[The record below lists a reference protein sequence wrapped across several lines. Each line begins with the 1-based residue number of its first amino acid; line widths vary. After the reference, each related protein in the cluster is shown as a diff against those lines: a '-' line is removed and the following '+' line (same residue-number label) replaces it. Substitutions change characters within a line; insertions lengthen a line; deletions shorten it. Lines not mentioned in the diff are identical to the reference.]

1 MNTRAP
7 FYTQR
12 LMSPMFRQEP
22 HCLWR
27 CSISSL
33 CDHLPVF
40 LLFSCSL
47 NTLRENTYLFS
58 SFCICFSTS
67 FNSASVIPAAIC
79 EGLSSSQH
87 LKCLCVTQRAMQNVS
102 IEIRNPTR
110 LTSFQNKTK
119 SQAMKGF
126 LFKPSFYIFLFICMK
141 ILFLWIFCSCMRH
154 FRVLMRKGLENALYL
169 YIKLCICKSHTLTVS
184 AIYSETQTPTITSW
198 ILGWSLTGLAFHGSQ
213 ST

>member
-1 MNTRAP
+1 MPWHAQSQNIQYQQRQDETPGDQVISTVSLPLFHTGPMNTWAP
-7 FYTQR
+7 FYTQC
-12 LMSPMFRQEP
+12 LMFLMFRQEP

-33 CDHLPVF
+33 CDHHPVF

-47 NTLRENTYLFS
+47 NTLRENMYLFS

-87 LKCLCVTQRAMQNVS
+87 LKYLCVTQRAMQNVS
-102 IEIRNPTR
+102 IEIQNPTR

-141 ILFLWIFCSCMRH
+141 ILFP
-154 FRVLMRKGLENALYL
+154 VD
-169 YIKLCICKSHTLTVS
+169 
-184 AIYSETQTPTITSW
+184 
-198 ILGWSLTGLAFHGSQ
+198 IL
-213 ST
+213 